1 MATEA
6 AARVEKKAGAA
17 TDLLDGII
25 AKTNLTK
32 EDETYD
38 VVKTGVGALI
48 QELLKTE
55 NVGEKVNKA
64 IVDRMIAEIDAKIS
78 KQMDVI
84 LHHPKFQELESRWR
98 GLYMLVEKTDFR
110 QNIQMEIINVSKEE
124 LLEDFEDYLDI
135 TQSGLY
141 KHVYKSGYGQF
152 GGEPVGAIVADYQ
165 LSPSNADA
173 KFLNKVAAIAAMSHS
188 PFIAGAGPK
197 FFGLDSFEGLPDL
210 KDLGDVIGAPQFA
223 AWRGFRE
230 NEDSRYV
237 GLTLP
242 RFLLRA
248 PYHPEDNPISKFM
261 YKEDVSDS
269 HESYLWGNTVY
280 AFASGLTRSFANYR
294 WCTNIIGPKSGGAVT
309 DLPVHTFESM
319 GETEMKIPTE
329 VLISD
334 RREYEL
340 AEQGFIALAMRKGSN
355 NAAFFSAN
363 SAQKPKLFANT
374 PEGKNA
380 ELNYKLGTQ
389 LPYLFAITR
398 MSHYIKILQREYIG
412 SWRERGDLE
421 NELNK
426 WIRQYIADQD
436 NPSPEIRSRR
446 PFKKAAVFVED
457 VEGDPGWYRVK
468 ILLRPHFKY
477 MGASFELSLVGKLD
491 KSK

>member
-1 MATEA
+1 MAGEA
-6 AARVEKKAGAA
+6 AVQKEIIEARA
-17 TDLLDGII
+17 DLLDDII
-25 AKTNLTK
+25 SKTNLTK

-38 VVKTGVGALI
+38 IVKTGVGALI

-55 NVGEKVNKA
+55 NSDEKVNKS

-78 KQMDVI
+78 RQMDAV
-84 LHHPKFQELESRWR
+84 LHHQKFQELESRWR
-98 GLYMLVEKTDFR
+98 GLYMLVERTDFR
-110 QNIQMEIINVSKEE
+110 QNIQLEILNVSKEE
-124 LLEDFEDYLDI
+124 LLEDFEDNLDI
-135 TQSGLY
+135 TKTGLY
-141 KHVYKSGYGQF
+141 KHIYTANYGQF
-152 GGEPVGAIVADYQ
+152 GGQPVGAIIADYQ
-165 LSPSNADA
+165 LSPSNADM
-173 KFLNKVAAIAAMSHS
+173 KFLNKAAAIAAMSHA

-197 FFGLDSFEGLPDL
+197 FFGINSFNGLPDL
-210 KDLGDVIGAPQFA
+210 KDLSDVLSSPQFA
-223 AWRGFRE
+223 GWRGFRE

-248 PYHPEDNPISKFM
+248 PYHPEDNPISKFT
-261 YKEDVSDS
+261 YKEDASDS
-269 HESYLWGNTVY
+269 HESYLWGSTVY

-294 WCTNIIGPKSGGAVT
+294 WCTNIIGPKSGGAIT
-309 DLPVHTFESM
+309 ELPVHTFESM
-319 GETEMKIPTE
+319 GEVEMKIPTE
-329 VLISD
+329 ILISD

-340 AEQGFIALAMRKGSN
+340 AEQGFISLAMRKGSN

-363 SAQKPKLFANT
+363 SAQKPKLYANT
-374 PEGKNA
+374 PEGKDA
-380 ELNYKLGTQ
+380 ELNYKLSTQ

-412 SWRERGDLE
+412 SWRERSDLE
-421 NELNK
+421 SELNK
-426 WIRQYIADQD
+426 WIKQYIADQE

-491 KSK
+491 KGK